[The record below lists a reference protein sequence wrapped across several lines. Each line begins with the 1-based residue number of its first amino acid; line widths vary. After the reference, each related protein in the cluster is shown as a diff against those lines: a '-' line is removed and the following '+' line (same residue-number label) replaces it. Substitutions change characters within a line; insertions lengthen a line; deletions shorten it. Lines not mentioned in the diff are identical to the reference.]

1 MARYVRVTTVAW
13 SAGAAGCPD
22 LEQAHAR
29 LRALLDQAGRDHP
42 DLVALTEFCN
52 VHSGTEWFHQAQPIP
67 GPTTD
72 LCAEMARK
80 HGMNVVCSIPEQ
92 CPDGMRNTSA
102 FINRQG
108 QVVGK
113 YHKVQPTIGEM
124 EKGIIPGTESPAFS
138 LDIGPVGAAICFD
151 LKFAEVAQ
159 MLAAS
164 RPRLCVFSSMF
175 IGGARLQEWAR
186 NLGCYVLSSV
196 PSHSYIV
203 DMSGRVLAETGSEI
217 DQVRAGLMP
226 PIASTVINMDRC
238 FFHLDYNQDHLQ
250 AIVARYG
257 AGVEIEICYPEAHFT
272 LASALP
278 DVTVDEIIA
287 EYGLE
292 PWPDYLDRARGV
304 RTRALAGEL
313 PIT

>member
-1 MARYVRVTTVAW
+1 MARYVRVTTLAW

-22 LEQAHAR
+22 LEQTHAR
-29 LRALLDQAGRDHP
+29 LSDLLDQAGRDRP

-52 VHSGTEWFHQAQPIP
+52 VHAGVEWFNQAQPIP

-72 LCAEMARK
+72 LCAAMARK
-80 HGMNVVCSIPEQ
+80 HHMNIVCSIPEK

-102 FINRQG
+102 FINRDG
-108 QVVGK
+108 EVVGK

-151 LKFAEVAQ
+151 LKFPEVAQ

-175 IGGARLQEWAR
+175 IGGVRLEEWAR

-196 PSHSYIV
+196 PSRSYIV
-203 DMSGRVLAETGSEI
+203 DMSGRVLAQTGSEI
-217 DQVRAGLMP
+217 DQVRAGLLP

-238 FFHLDYNQDHLQ
+238 FLHLDTNQNRFPEIL
-250 AIVARYG
+250 ARYG
-257 AGVEIEICYPEAHFT
+257 AGVEIEVSYPEAHFT
-272 LASALP
+272 LASTMP
-278 DVTVDEIIA
+278 DVTVDDIIA
-287 EYGLE
+287 QYELE
-292 PWPDYLDRARGV
+292 PWLDYLDRARGV
-304 RTRALAGEL
+304 RAQALAGEL
-313 PIT
+313 EIR